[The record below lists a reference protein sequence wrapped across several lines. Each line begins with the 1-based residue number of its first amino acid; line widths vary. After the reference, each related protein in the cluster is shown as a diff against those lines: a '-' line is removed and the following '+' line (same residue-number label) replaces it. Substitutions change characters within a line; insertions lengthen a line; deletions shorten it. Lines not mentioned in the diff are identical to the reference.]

1 MKWNKKRVLVAGCG
15 ISGIAAARL
24 LGRKGAEPIHFD
36 ENANLDKEAVR
47 NKLGEACG
55 VRIFTGTLPEE
66 ERKRLEL
73 AVLSPGIPLDSGI
86 AKELE
91 KQGIPIIGE
100 IELAWLCG
108 KGKVIAITGTNGK
121 TTTTALVGRIIE
133 DWLGKVFV
141 VGNIGNPYTEVAD
154 RMEED
159 SVAVAEVSS
168 FQLETTVSF
177 HPHVSAILN
186 LTPDHLNRHHT
197 MENYAAIKER
207 IADKQTQE
215 DYCILNA
222 SDPYTAAFAKECRA
236 KTVLFSSWERLE
248 NGYYLEEGTIYSA
261 CRGNAQRLLD
271 TGEIRLLGTH
281 NMENVMAAIA
291 MTAAY
296 GVPMERILETVRG
309 FSSVEHRIEYVET
322 IDDVEYYNDS
332 KGTNPDAAIKAVEA
346 MNRPVVLIGGGY
358 DKDSS
363 YDEWIDHFSGKVTWL
378 VLLGQ
383 TREKIAS
390 CARKKG
396 FHNILMADSLEEAV
410 RLAAGKAN
418 PREAVLLSPAC
429 ASWGMFANYE
439 ERGNRFKEYVRKLKE
454 L

>member
-24 LGRKGAEPIHFD
+24 LVRKGAEPILFD

-47 NKLGEACG
+47 NKLEEARG
-55 VRIFTGTLPEE
+55 VGIFAGTLPEE

-91 KQGIPIIGE
+91 QQGIPIIGE

-197 MENYAAIKER
+197 MDNYAAIKER

-222 SDPYTAAFAKECRA
+222 SDPYTAAFAKVCRA
-236 KTVLFSSWERLE
+236 KTVLFSSRERLE

-261 CRGNAQRLLD
+261 CRGSAQRLLD

-383 TREKIAS
+383 TREKIAA